1 MRKCLTF
8 AICLFCSAATAHP
21 SFENTHVR
29 GGVTFKADLMVT
41 HGCGDSPTI
50 RLIVDIPEEVVAV
63 TPRVKPGWTIETVQ
77 SELSEPRTVFGM
89 RMTKFTSQ
97 IIWSGNSLSS
107 DFFDVFSFIV
117 IPPNNPSTLYFPTK
131 QVCEEGVAEWSNTP
145 DPENHGE
152 RLSHPAPSLTVVRNA
167 GADGH

>member
-1 MRKCLTF
+1 MKKFVTF

-29 GGVTFKADLMVT
+29 AGVTFKADLMVT

-77 SELSEPRTVFGM
+77 SALSEPRTVFGM
-89 RMTKFTSQ
+89 QMTEFTSQ

-107 DFFDVFSFIV
+107 DFFDVFSFVV
-117 IPPNNPSTLYFPTK
+117 IPPSNPSILYFPTK
-131 QVCEEGVAEWSNTP
+131 QVCEEGVDEYSDTP
-145 DPENHGE
+145 DSEKHGE
-152 RLSHPAPSLTVVRNA
+152 RLSDPAPALTVVENTEA
-167 GADGH
+167 GGH